1 MVELQQEMGIQV
13 SLLIVGLIHV
23 TRTQYYWAF
32 FETFCAGK

>member
-23 TRTQYYWAF
+23 TRVQSYWTL